1 MRFNEEYG
9 KEDLMEISKKIFS
22 SGYKLLVHIIAC
34 IFLVLSILS
43 LISNNG
49 DVYYTIYFV
58 ALSIIIELILFFT
71 QRHYININYN
81 RLVEVVNNEG
91 VYKYTYTF
99 SDNGIK
105 VENRS
110 TGANCLIEYSSFTKC
125 KESDHYFILVTKA
138 NQFVALSKNNIKID
152 DIRKFL
158 PNIIKVK
165 SSKRKIILIVVG
177 IFASILLL
185 VGIVVACFMIILK
198 NGLED
203 RIDNIKYKIE
213 EKKEQKKIRED
224 IYDSIPKEL
233 INRNMF
239 PNDLMYVGSAYGWVF
254 LSTNESDKYYFYID
268 DYNYDVYKHYWL
280 EGIDKEDYTDNYNRD
295 LIDYGSYIFKAIN
308 VSDLIYTDDV
318 EYRNVHLTANK
329 KYYLVQIYD
338 EAIYY
343 RWLSKAG
350 EGYIVFSKFNCKNDS
365 LSKEYIFY
373 EENNKWEVEELH
385 R

>member
-165 SSKRKIILIVVG
+165 SSKRK
-177 IFASILLL
+177 S
-185 VGIVVACFMIILK
+185 
-198 NGLED
+198 
-203 RIDNIKYKIE
+203 
-213 EKKEQKKIRED
+213 KK
-224 IYDSIPKEL
+224 
-233 INRNMF
+233 
-239 PNDLMYVGSAYGWVF
+239 
-254 LSTNESDKYYFYID
+254 
-268 DYNYDVYKHYWL
+268 
-280 EGIDKEDYTDNYNRD
+280 
-295 LIDYGSYIFKAIN
+295 
-308 VSDLIYTDDV
+308 
-318 EYRNVHLTANK
+318 
-329 KYYLVQIYD
+329 
-338 EAIYY
+338 
-343 RWLSKAG
+343 
-350 EGYIVFSKFNCKNDS
+350 
-365 LSKEYIFY
+365 
-373 EENNKWEVEELH
+373 
-385 R
+385 